1 MREHRYGSRAYR
13 STQARTEAAALL
25 LLASEPDKWMSAV
38 PLAEQVGTKWR
49 PLAFALRRLVERGL
63 AQERIVTYRGTA
75 RLQEERREYRLARS
89 DDVGELVAEAVA
101 DEQDGEPTGVLE
113 LPAWF
118 APRVLVPE
126 RRTARLVVGRAG
138 MVATVRGAVSR
149 QRKRLANPP
158 RRV

>member
-1 MREHRYGSRAYR
+1 MAGPSYGSKAHRLAQGR
-13 STQARTEAAALL
+13 MEAAALL
-25 LLASEPDKWMSAV
+25 LLASEPDEWMSAI

-75 RLQEERREYRLARS
+75 RLREERREYRLARS
-89 DDVGELVAEAVA
+89 DDSGELVAEAVA
-101 DEQDGEPTGVLE
+101 NAQEGAPAGDFE

-118 APRVLVPE
+118 APRVLIPE

-138 MVATVRGAVSR
+138 MIASVRGAVFR

-158 RRV
+158 RRA